1 MSDHSTVANQIRAG
15 HGPTMAQLQVSTVQK
30 DQSHIPASGM
40 QGDDCFAWI
49 DTLVCD
55 FVYWYL
61 DRFESERVSTPR
73 LVARE
78 FGKAW
83 KMRFVSAQSV
93 DAGMD
98 HIASLVGS
106 GLSVATLQSINEMV
120 AQELKLFFLAR
131 TQEPMVMRLS
141 QAKFVDLQSAIIDRN
156 VSFCAQF

>member
-1 MSDHSTVANQIRAG
+1 
-15 HGPTMAQLQVSTVQK
+15 MAQLHGSTASQV
-30 DQSHIPASGM
+30 QSHIPATRL
-40 QGDDCFAWI
+40 QDDDCFAWI

-61 DRFESERVSTPR
+61 DRFETERVKTPR

-83 KMRFVSAQSV
+83 KIRFVSAQDV
-93 DAGMD
+93 DAGLN
-98 HIASLVGS
+98 HVERLVGF
-106 GLSVATLQSINEMV
+106 GLPVPTLHSINAMV

-141 QAKFVDLQSAIIDRN
+141 QAKFVDLQGTIIDRN
-156 VSFCAQF
+156 FSYCAQD